1 MIGFI
6 GLGRMGGAMAA
17 HLVAAGHQVLGLD
30 PSPAARDAARARGV
44 ELVGS
49 VSDLRVPVVMSSLP
63 GDAEVEAVFSDA
75 LFRALEPGTLCLDL
89 STIDVGLSQRIAEAA
104 AGAGHRFL
112 DCPVSGTSV
121 HARAGTLAVMVGGEA
136 GAVEEARPYLDVFST
151 AVHHLGPNG
160 SGLEMKLI
168 TNRLLNAH
176 VVAIAEA
183 ILEMEKAGLE
193 TTSCIDLLRQS
204 AVPRLLDYK
213 AGTMAAR
220 DHSPLFTVDLMAK
233 DLGLA
238 DARRAP
244 GPVGEVAA
252 SILRQARDEGWG
264 PDDIGA
270 VIEVLAGAKAK

>member
-30 PSPAARDAARARGV
+30 PSPEVRNAARESGV
-44 ELVGS
+44 EIVGS
-49 VSDLRVPVVMSSLP
+49 VSELRVPVVMSSLP
-63 GDAEVEAVFSDA
+63 GDAEAKSVYSDD
-75 LFRALEPGTLCLDL
+75 LFRALEPGALCLDL
-89 STIDVGLSQRIAEAA
+89 STIDVDLSQRIAAA
-104 AGAGHRFL
+104 AVAAGHRFL

-121 HARAGTLAVMVGGEA
+121 HARAGTLAVMAGGEP
-136 GAVEEARPYLDVFST
+136 GAVEEARPYLDVFSSS
-151 AVHHLGPNG
+151 VHHVGDNG

-183 ILEMEKAGLE
+183 ILEMEAAGLD
-193 TTSCIDLLRQS
+193 TTSCIELLRNG

-213 AGTMAAR
+213 ASPMAAR
-220 DHSPLFTVDLMAK
+220 DHGPLFTVDLMAK

-238 DARRAP
+238 DARRPA
-244 GPVGEVAA
+244 GPVGEAA
-252 SILRQARDEGWG
+252 ARILLQARADGWG
-264 PDDIGA
+264 PSDIGA
-270 VIEVLAGAKAK
+270 VIEVLSPPL

>member
-30 PSPAARDAARARGV
+30 PSPAARDAARERGV

-121 HARAGTLAVMVGGEA
+121 HARAGT
-136 GAVEEARPYLDVFST
+136 
-151 AVHHLGPNG
+151 
-160 SGLEMKLI
+160 
-168 TNRLLNAH
+168 
-176 VVAIAEA
+176 
-183 ILEMEKAGLE
+183 
-193 TTSCIDLLRQS
+193 
-204 AVPRLLDYK
+204 
-213 AGTMAAR
+213 
-220 DHSPLFTVDLMAK
+220 
-233 DLGLA
+233 
-238 DARRAP
+238 
-244 GPVGEVAA
+244 
-252 SILRQARDEGWG
+252 
-264 PDDIGA
+264 
-270 VIEVLAGAKAK
+270 

>member
-17 HLVAAGHQVLGLD
+17 HLVAAGHHVLGLD
-30 PSPAARDAARARGV
+30 PSPGARDAARERGV

-63 GDAEVEAVFSDA
+63 GDAEVEAVYTDD
-75 LFRALEPGTLCLDL
+75 LFRALEPGALCLDL
-89 STIDVGLSQRIAEAA
+89 STIDVGLSQRIADEA

-121 HARAGTLAVMVGGEA
+121 HARAGTVAVMVGGA
-136 GAVEEARPYLDVFST
+136 PGAVEEARPYLEAFST
-151 AVHHLGPNG
+151 SVHDVGPNG

-183 ILEMEKAGLE
+183 ILEMEKAGLD
-193 TTSCIDLLRQS
+193 TTSCIELLRQG

-213 AGTMAAR
+213 AGPMAAR
-220 DHSPLFTVDLMAK
+220 DHRPLFTVDLMAK

-238 DARRAP
+238 DARRPP